1 MFKEGIQAARR
12 AKGQA
17 VAMEEERSREQNG
30 RKKVQRVEHR
40 TAPPRA
46 ESKASLGAESVP
58 ASSLSSL
65 GDPKLGGRANQPV
78 RVDVMRQAQ
87 QTYGNRAVHRFLQRQ
102 HGGDTKPAAQG
113 ATDAAAQ
120 VTAATVREWPTR
132 LPHAARNAKT
142 AITVDSG
149 GGKVN
154 IPDPAVKAPEL
165 SKEQQAIVAA
175 IKKNR
180 DGIQENLGLKLEKYG
195 GKKDRGYIYAGTPAS
210 DPSPNLAN
218 ANKRRAEVNKV
229 VWKELAGEGGA
240 SAINTYDEQILT
252 WGKGFGGAAG
262 LLPDVVR
269 RFFEKAPDVKDAL
282 LDAGFTLAD
291 GKWLAVNTETG
302 LVEEGRNA
310 LRLIQFDKK
319 VLSLLIKVSEDA
331 GSKQKFIDAQ
341 WGAIAANAGNV
352 PDAALKWADT
362 SIALV
367 AHCIHWRPSGWS
379 PYLGTGGDVKE
390 IVKVI
395 GKIIGDVDPKRG
407 NATFVSPTST
417 YILRKFAGGAAA
429 SGMSAAGPLPEDL
442 LPKPKAKDEDKE
454 KDKEKGETKP
464 KDYKGHIF
472 LAAGKGTYYHVEP

>member
-1 MFKEGIQAARR
+1 MDDESSH
-12 AKGQA
+12 
-17 VAMEEERSREQNG
+17 EHNG
-30 RKKVQRVEHR
+30 RKRVQRVEHR
-40 TAPPRA
+40 TAQSRVEPENSSDA
-46 ESKASLGAESVP
+46 GSATTA
-58 ASSLSSL
+58 SLSSL
-65 GDPKLGGRANQPV
+65 GNPKLGGRANQPV

-102 HGGDTKPAAQG
+102 QGGDTKPAAQG
-113 ATDAAAQ
+113 ATDAATQA
-120 VTAATVREWPTR
+120 TAATVREWPTK
-132 LPHAARNAKT
+132 LPHATRNKKT

-149 GGKVN
+149 GGKVT
-154 IPDPAVKAPEL
+154 IPEVAVPEL
-165 SKEQQAIVAA
+165 SKEQQAVIAA

-195 GKKDRGYIYAGTPAS
+195 GKKDRGYIYGGTPAS

-218 ANKRRAEVNKV
+218 ANKRRADVNRV

-262 LLPDVVR
+262 LLPDMVR
-269 RFFEKAPDVKDAL
+269 RFFEKAPDVKDTL

-302 LVEEGRNA
+302 LVEEGSNA

-341 WGAIAANAGNV
+341 WGAIAAYSGNV

-367 AHCIHWRPSGWS
+367 AHCVHWRATGWT
-379 PYLGTGGDVKE
+379 PYVGTGGDVKE

-395 GKIIGDVDPKRG
+395 TKVIGDVDPTRG
-407 NATFVSPTST
+407 NATFVGRGPTS
-417 YILRKFAGGAAA
+417 ILRKFAGGAAA
-429 SGMSAAGPLPEDL
+429 SVMSAAEALPEDIA
-442 LPKPKAKDEDKE
+442 PKAKDEDK
-454 KDKEKGETKP
+454 DKEKEKP

-472 LAAGKGTYYHVEP
+472 LGAGKDTYYHVEP

>member
-1 MFKEGIQAARR
+1 MD
-12 AKGQA
+12 
-17 VAMEEERSREQNG
+17 EEKSREHG
-30 RKKVQRVEHR
+30 SRKKVQRAEHR
-40 TAPPRA
+40 TSQPRA
-46 ESKASLGAESVP
+46 ESKASLGAESAP

-65 GDPKLGGRANQPV
+65 GDRKLDGRANQPV

-102 HGGDTKPAAQG
+102 QGGDTKPAAQG
-113 ATDAAAQ
+113 ATDAASQ
-120 VTAATVREWPTR
+120 VTAATVREWPTK
-132 LPHAARNAKT
+132 LPHATRNKKT

-154 IPDPAVKAPEL
+154 IPDVTVPEL

-180 DGIQENLGLKLEKYG
+180 EGIQENLGLKLEKYG
-195 GKKDRGYIYAGTPAS
+195 GKKDRGYIYGGNPKS
-210 DPSPNLAN
+210 DPSPNLAS
-218 ANKRRAEVNKV
+218 ADKRRAEVNKV
-229 VWKELAGEGGA
+229 VWKELAGEGGS

-269 RFFEKAPDVKDAL
+269 RFFEKAPDVKETL

-302 LVEEGRNA
+302 LVEEGKNA

-331 GSKQKFIDAQ
+331 GSKQKFVDAQ
-341 WGAIAANAGNV
+341 WGSISALAGNV

-362 SIALV
+362 SIALI

-395 GKIIGDVDPKRG
+395 GKIIGKVDPKRG
-407 NATFVSPTST
+407 NATFVTADAT
-417 YILRKFAGGAAA
+417 FILRKFAEGAAA

-442 LPKPKAKDEDKE
+442 VPKAKDAEKD
-454 KDKEKGETKP
+454 KDKEKEKP

-472 LAAGKGTYYHVEP
+472 LAAGKGTFYHVEP